1 MEQQEKN
8 YFNGK
13 REFEMRG
20 QHLWEKK
27 GSSSSCRQCGQFIKN
42 GEPYYLVL
50 TNAPDCRKD
59 FPKESNFII
68 HKSDFDTMV
77 EATGSESK
85 AVCNILSYKRPRAK
99 NGTKVD
105 EEIVERFKA
114 ISRRRGFDITKETKN
129 LITFKPKRRDPLN
142 FTFDKRFHNIEYI
155 GRGLN
160 GLFDGIFLNEFKSRI
175 REELFDT
182 APGYRANDAIKK
194 ATEQVAEWMR

>member
-13 REFEMRG
+13 REFEMSG

-27 GSSSSCRQCGQFIKN
+27 GGSGSCRQCGQFIKN

-50 TNAPDCRKD
+50 TTAPDCRKD
-59 FPKESNFII
+59 FPNESNFII
-68 HKSDFDTMV
+68 HKSDFDLMV

-99 NGTKVD
+99 NATKVD

-114 ISRRRGFDITKETKN
+114 ICMRRGFYVTKETKN
-129 LITFKPKRRDPLN
+129 LITFKPKHRDPLN
-142 FTFDKRFHNIEYI
+142 FTFDKRFHHIEYI

-160 GLFDGIFLNEFKSRI
+160 GLFDGIFLKEFKSRI
-175 REELFDT
+175 REELFET
-182 APGYRANDAIKK
+182 EPGFRAGDAIKK